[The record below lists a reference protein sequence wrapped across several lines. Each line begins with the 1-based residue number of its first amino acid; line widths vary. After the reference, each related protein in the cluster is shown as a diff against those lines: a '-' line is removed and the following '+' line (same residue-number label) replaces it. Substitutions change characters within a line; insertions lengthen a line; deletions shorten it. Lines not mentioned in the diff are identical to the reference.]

1 MNTENNRLEAEQP
14 LSSQFI
20 DSATGGQPE
29 RAIKSDAIRKW
40 FVTGE
45 MLGEFIGIRFGHIGP
60 GKDAP
65 DWRYY
70 SHAEF
75 DGIGAFAEILRRVG
89 VELKILPQIKF
100 YPAYRAT
107 MSALKHWP
115 RYLAPRHPV
124 PWSSMAQTS
133 AQVNCSQPPLAVA
146 WHVFDEG
153 VTYRIRQD
161 SRKAGITV
169 NTFLLASLTKA
180 IRPALK
186 DPRAVVPWMI
196 PVNMRGAVNRE
207 RDTDNH
213 TSYLGIRVHP
223 DESLLALH
231 RKILE
236 SLSRNEHW
244 GNWYA
249 FKLANCMT
257 QSMRTYLVAKGKCTS
272 QWSLGS
278 FSNLGEWDPD
288 KKVANPNAAGCWL
301 FCPPALRMQMLA
313 VGCATFQGRLSL
325 TMQAHASLTSDSRV
339 VRNWMNRWVAE
350 IESSLATLAANP
362 GVLSLAD

>member
-1 MNTENNRLEAEQP
+1 MNAENNRLESEQP

-20 DSATGGQPE
+20 DSATSGKPA
-29 RAIKSDAIRKW
+29 RAINSDAISKW

-45 MLGEFIGIRFGHIGP
+45 MLGEFIGIRFGHIRLGT
-60 GKDAP
+60 DTP

-75 DGIGAFAEILRRVG
+75 DGIGAFAEILRRSG
-89 VELKILPQIKF
+89 VELRILPQIKF
-100 YPAYRAT
+100 YPAYRAI

-124 PWSSMAQTS
+124 PFSSVAQTS
-133 AQVNCSQPPLAVA
+133 ARANCSQPPLAVA

-153 VTYRIRQD
+153 ISYRIRQD

-180 IRPALK
+180 IRPALQ
-186 DPRAVVPWMI
+186 DPRAAVPWMI
-196 PVNMRGAVNRE
+196 PVNMRGAVNRA

-231 RKILE
+231 HKILKA
-236 SLSRNEHW
+236 LSQNEHW

-257 QSMRTYLVAKGKCTS
+257 QAMRTALVAKGMCMS
-272 QWSLGS
+272 QWSLGA

-288 KKVANPNAAGCWL
+288 KTVTNPQAAGDWL
-301 FCPPALRMQMLA
+301 FCPPALRIQKLA
-313 VGCATFQGRLSL
+313 AGCVTFQGRLSL
-325 TMQAHASLTSDSRV
+325 TMQAHADLTSDSQV
-339 VRNWMNRWVAE
+339 VRNWMSRWVAE
-350 IESSLATLAANP
+350 TESSLALLAANP